1 VVGRQGG
8 RLQSPE
14 GINLYEVDHTI
25 KTKKEERT
33 MLSQIPIDVDKVR
46 KEDIDKELRRAV
58 IIAAMFPEERT
69 NGNY

>member
-1 VVGRQGG
+1 
-8 RLQSPE
+8 
-14 GINLYEVDHTI
+14 
-25 KTKKEERT
+25 

-46 KEDIDKELRRAV
+46 REDIDKEIRRAV